1 MGQNREVRSKPKSV
15 EAATV
20 SPPMLEYLSRN
31 GGKETDLTG
40 RVDRTT
46 GWEDEYLAQGIRRR
60 DPGAMEALYD
70 QYSRRAF
77 GLAYRILGD
86 GPSAEDVVQEAFL
99 ILWRQA
105 DRLDPARGKVSSFLM
120 TVVHHKAID
129 LLRGR
134 RGETRRDSLD
144 LPALAQDEADML
156 EGVAESQVRDAV
168 SNALQSLPEE
178 QRQPIELAYFK
189 GLTHVQIAESLAV
202 PLGTVK
208 SRLWL
213 GLGKMRSALEGRVR

>member
-1 MGQNREVRSKPKSV
+1 
-15 EAATV
+15 
-20 SPPMLEYLSRN
+20 
-31 GGKETDLTG
+31 
-40 RVDRTT
+40 
-46 GWEDEYLAQGIRRR
+46 
-60 DPGAMEALYD
+60 MEALYD

-208 SRLWL
+208 SRLRL

>member
-1 MGQNREVRSKPKSV
+1 
-15 EAATV
+15 
-20 SPPMLEYLSRN
+20 
-31 GGKETDLTG
+31 
-40 RVDRTT
+40 
-46 GWEDEYLAQGIRRR
+46 
-60 DPGAMEALYD
+60 MEALYD